1 MSYCRNDGVD
11 SDVYVIRHVNGMLV
25 CYCCLPDNEHERPE
39 EMITHLLN
47 HRSLGHKVPDR
58 ALDRLNAE
66 RFGLPYKT
74 DVEQALEDF
83 FPRLT
88 ATREHPVE

>member
-1 MSYCRNDGVD
+1 MSYCRIGEG

-25 CYCCLPDNEHERPE
+25 CYCCLPDNEHDGPE
-39 EMITHLLN
+39 GMITHLID
-47 HRSLGHKVPDR
+47 HRQLGHEVPQR

-66 RFGLPYKT
+66 RLHLPFKT

-83 FPRLT
+83 WPGLT
-88 ATREHPVE
+88 AQRDGQVES